1 SWLSLWEEGPLH
13 CPLSHILHS
22 EFTASGTATGPFPR
36 ERIFTDRLETL
47 AIRELTIE
55 ASVNSV
61 RSASFSEFH
70 AETDGYLRPH
80 LEWWHTSCTRVVS
93 TRLTQHALETHTEPK
108 TKLLKHKRKPLPR
121 PQTMS

>member
-55 ASVNSV
+55 ASVNS
-61 RSASFSEFH
+61 AS
-70 AETDGYLRPH
+70 P
-80 LEWWHTSCTRVVS
+80 RVVAHQLYS
-93 TRLTQHALETHTEPK
+93 SGFYPLDPACTGDTHRAQNQAIK
-108 TKLLKHKRKPLPR
+108 A
-121 PQTMS
+121 